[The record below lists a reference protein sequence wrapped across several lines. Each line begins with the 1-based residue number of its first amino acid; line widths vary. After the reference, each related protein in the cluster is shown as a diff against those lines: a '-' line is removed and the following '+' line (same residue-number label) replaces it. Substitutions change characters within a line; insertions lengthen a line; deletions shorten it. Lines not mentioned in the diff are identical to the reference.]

1 MIIFDLATTLVVV
14 QVIMN
19 TPVEEIKLD
28 LFEKNGIRLFIK
40 REDLIHPFIS
50 GNKYRKLKY
59 NLERAHKENYRTLLT
74 FGGAYSNHV
83 YAVAAAGAIYGF
95 KTIGV
100 IRGEAHLPLNP
111 TLSFTSEKGM
121 ILEYVSRQLYRQKY
135 NDQFLQELEK
145 KYGRFYLIPE
155 GGSNLEA
162 VKGVREM
169 VGEIDLNVDV
179 IAVSCGTGGTMAG
192 ILSGLDGKGYAIGF
206 PVLRNGGFLKKDI
219 SALIRSLHD
228 KEYSNWRLE
237 TGYHFG
243 GYARYTRELIVFIN
257 EFKQHSGIPLDPVYT
272 GKMMFGLFDLVK
284 KGAFK
289 KGQKILAIHTGGLQG
304 IHGFNQRFGDLIL

>member
-1 MIIFDLATTLVVV
+1 M
-14 QVIMN
+14 Q
-19 TPVEEIKLD
+19 TPIEEINND
-28 LFEKNGIRLFIK
+28 FLFKRGVRLYVK

-59 NLERAHKENYRTLLT
+59 NLERARKEKHRTLLT

-83 YAVAAAGAIYGF
+83 YAVAAAGNIYGF

-100 IRGEAHLPLNP
+100 IRGEAYLPLNP
-111 TLSFTSEKGM
+111 TLSFATEIGM
-121 ILEYVSRQLYRQKY
+121 ILEYVSRQHYRQKY

-145 KYGRFYLIPE
+145 KYGQFYLIPE

-169 VGEIDLNVDV
+169 VDEIELNVDV

-219 SALIRSLHD
+219 STLIRSLHD
-228 KEYSNWRLE
+228 KEYSNWHLE

-243 GYARYTRELIVFIN
+243 GYARYTKELIDFIN
-257 EFKQHSGIPLDPVYT
+257 EFKQQSGIPLDPVYT

-289 KGQKILAIHTGGLQG
+289 KGQNILAIHTGGLQG

>member
-1 MIIFDLATTLVVV
+1 MH
-14 QVIMN
+14 
-19 TPVEEIKLD
+19 TPIEEINNDVLI
-28 LFEKNGIRLFIK
+28 KNGVRLYIK

-59 NLERAHKENYRTLLT
+59 NLKRARKENHSTLLT

-83 YAVAAAGAIYGF
+83 YAVAAAGAMYGF

-111 TLSFTSEKGM
+111 TLSFTSEMGM
-121 ILEYVSRQLYRQKY
+121 ILHYVSRQHYRQKH
-135 NDQFLQELEK
+135 NDLFLQELEK
-145 KYGRFYLIPE
+145 KYGQFYLIPE

-162 VKGVREM
+162 VKGVSEM
-169 VGEIDLNVDV
+169 VDEIDMNVDV

-192 ILSGLDGKGYAIGF
+192 MLSGMDGRRYAIGF
-206 PVLRNGGFLKKDI
+206 PVLRGGGFLKKEI
-219 SALIRSLHD
+219 STLIKSYHD
-228 KEYSNWRLE
+228 KIYSNWHLE

-243 GYARYTRELIVFIN
+243 GYARYTIELIDFIN
-257 EFKQHSGIPLDPVYT
+257 EFKKQSGIPLDPVYT

-289 KGQKILAIHTGGLQG
+289 KGQNILAIHTGGLQG
-304 IHGFNQRFGDLIL
+304 ILGFNQRFGNLIL